1 LRSVVVVAASAFL
14 LAGCGDKDTCDDL
27 ATAPGCAALPPDAGA
42 AEPALV
48 VATDRD
54 RDVEIYALRT
64 DGTGQRRLTTNP
76 GRDYAPRWSRDG
88 RLISFSSVRDGAPA
102 EIWVMN
108 ADGSGQHQVTSS
120 GRAASYPDWSPD
132 GRRIVFQAAR
142 PDGGSDV
149 HVINAD
155 GSGLQQLTTGDAYA
169 MPRWSPDGSRIAMV
183 RCTLP
188 REDCLGTIST
198 VSSEGGA
205 VTVLAGT
212 DLSAW
217 PEWSPDG
224 LRLAVASWRDMRD
237 GQGTRQRLTVMNAD
251 GSGQAARTTTE
262 ADEWSPAWSRATGR
276 IFFVRGG
283 QIFSMRPEGS
293 DVRRAS
299 VGVGY
304 SFAVGAR

>member
-1 LRSVVVVAASAFL
+1 
-14 LAGCGDKDTCDDL
+14 
-27 ATAPGCAALPPDAGA
+27 
-42 AEPALV
+42 
-48 VATDRD
+48 
-54 RDVEIYALRT
+54 
-64 DGTGQRRLTTNP
+64 
-76 GRDYAPRWSRDG
+76 
-88 RLISFSSVRDGAPA
+88 
-102 EIWVMN
+102 
-108 ADGSGQHQVTSS
+108 VTSS